1 MVNREQ
7 RRENRDYP
15 CLVGGWKREG
25 MAVLGFLYPLKSW
38 VNSPYP
44 QGKAGQPLP
53 QAVRGLEGASQCG
66 GSIRE
71 SPGCRQAGSSPAPF
85 PFSHF
90 QLRLFSLVVFLSNR
104 LFHKTVYLQSTL
116 SSASADRLLTP
127 QPSPAKHKPA
137 LGH

>member
-1 MVNREQ
+1 M
-7 RRENRDYP
+7 
-15 CLVGGWKREG
+15 
-25 MAVLGFLYPLKSW
+25 LGFLYPPKSW

-44 QGKAGQPLP
+44 QREAGRPLP
-53 QAVRGLEGASQCG
+53 RAARGLEGASRRG
-66 GSIRE
+66 GGIRE
-71 SPGCRQAGSSPAPF
+71 SPGCRQAGGSPAPF

-116 SSASADRLLTP
+116 SSASADRLLSP